1 MLAMT
6 QPMPYQQP
14 GQFGPG
20 PYPPPMPR
28 TRPVL
33 RKKQVLALPIITII
47 LGSLVMGFFVLAT
60 VMGNKGI
67 AVLAIVLSATLSSI
81 GILLLLWLDRWE
93 PEPPHLLVAAF
104 FWGGGVSLVL
114 VLILSAFVE
123 PLGSG
128 DFFSAVIAAPLTEET
143 SKGLFL
149 VLILLASRRGRAE
162 FNSLTD
168 ALVYAGFIGIG
179 FSFVEDMMY
188 IAGQN
193 SVGEALTLA
202 GIRLGLGAFSHSIYV
217 SMTAIGL
224 WKGMNSSGAMR
235 VIWPFL
241 GWCGAVALHA
251 IHNGSTFFGTGAYFL
266 ALVFVAFP
274 ALVFLIVIGVRSS
287 RREGKVV
294 RQQLPAMVHAGWIT
308 PTEAGWL
315 GNLRGRKEQ
324 LRSANAQ
331 GPEEKQRLRA
341 FRDNVTELA
350 FVRDRLDEQQRRR
363 QPLSPELL
371 AQHDDLVTLIRNSQ
385 QWVQQRLEPHAGG
398 WQTMQGQP
406 GTVYGR

>member
-1 MLAMT
+1 
-6 QPMPYQQP
+6 MPYQQP
-14 GQFGPG
+14 GPGQFGPG
-20 PYPPPMPR
+20 QFPPMPR

-33 RKKQVLALPIITII
+33 RKKQALVLPIITIV
-47 LGSLVMGFFVLAT
+47 LGSLIMAFFVLAT
-60 VMGNKGI
+60 MVGSKGI
-67 AVLAIVLSATLSSI
+67 AVLAIILSATLSTI

-104 FWGGGVSLVL
+104 FWGGGVSLIL
-114 VLILSAFVE
+114 VLILNVFAGAF
-123 PLGSG
+123 GSG

-188 IAGQN
+188 IAGQS

-224 WKGMNSSGAMR
+224 WKGLNSSGAMR
-235 VIWPFL
+235 FIWPFL
-241 GWCGAVALHA
+241 GWCAAVALHA
-251 IHNGSTFFGTGAYFL
+251 IHNGSTFLGAGAYFG
-266 ALVFVAFP
+266 ALILVAFP
-274 ALVFLIVIGVRSS
+274 AFVFVIVIGVRSS

-294 RQQLPAMVHAGWIT
+294 REQLPAMVHAGWIT

-315 GNLRGRKEQ
+315 GNLKSRKEQ
-324 LRSANAQ
+324 LRSAKAD
-331 GPEEKQRLRA
+331 GPEEKARLKA

-350 FVRDRLDEQQRRR
+350 FVRDRLDEQQRRH

-371 AQHDDLVTLIRNSQ
+371 AQHDELVNLNRNSH

-398 WQTMQGQP
+398 WPSLAGQP
-406 GTVYGR
+406 GMIYGR